1 LINGE
6 NRDKIMEFLNNGE
19 NGDKKIEDTILVNNE
34 VNSDKIVS

>member
-1 LINGE
+1 
-6 NRDKIMEFLNNGE
+6 MEFLNNEE